1 MSTHLPGFQSLFR
14 FFAKFCVRV
23 RFHIELAGMRLYA
36 NDMVMRF
43 LSRIR
48 RLEKVAIDFCT

>member
-1 MSTHLPGFQSLFR
+1 MCDNVFIACASDFSL
-14 FFAKFCVRV
+14 
-23 RFHIELAGMRLYA
+23 RFHIEPVQMRLYA